1 MTFAVRFCVRCAA
14 EDLPWHSWPPQAL
27 EELADEIGIGQ
38 DPRALLDSIRAQRD
52 GRPDANAERLE
63 QLHSD
68 QFDILSLCVA
78 SNSKDLA
85 RVALVADLLSTARST
100 AAARRGPAAVAYT
113 VARSYAHEGAWEHA
127 TWWSE
132 FAVGHDEFGAYADLI
147 NAIARAGVDTEEARL
162 ACQRSIQHWP
172 EGIPCTGPILLE
184 GTLGAL
190 SSASE
195 AMPTLHAALAEHL
208 RLLSET
214 LPDPEPAFAKAMAG
228 VALMALGDTNTA
240 RRYIDESSAHSRDAA
255 LRVHVLLR
263 WLVRELAPG
272 TDEATRQ
279 NVLAEVARLGS
290 SPPEHDL
297 G

>member
-162 ACQRSIQHWP
+162 ACQRCASWSRPPVSAASVDDDVVVGARFPVGAIRV
-172 EGIPCTGPILLE
+172 LE
-184 GTLGAL
+184 GPELIAHSLVNGSFPNADELAKRCLSHPRGEHEPAPPRLRRREGAL
-190 SSASE
+190 A
-195 AMPTLHAALAEHL
+195 
-208 RLLSET
+208 
-214 LPDPEPAFAKAMAG
+214 
-228 VALMALGDTNTA
+228 V
-240 RRYIDESSAHSRDAA
+240 
-255 LRVHVLLR
+255 
-263 WLVRELAPG
+263 G
-272 TDEATRQ
+272 TGRATTEF
-279 NVLAEVARLGS
+279 EVT
-290 SPPEHDL
+290 
-297 G
+297 

>member
-1 MTFAVRFCVRCAA
+1 MTFAVRFCVRCAEEA
-14 EDLPWHSWPPQAL
+14 LPWCSWPPHAL
-27 EELADEIGIGQ
+27 EDLAEEIGIGE

-85 RVALVADLLSTARST
+85 RVALAADLLSTARSS

-113 VARSYAHEGAWEHA
+113 VARSYAHEGAWQHA

-132 FAVGHDEFGAYADLI
+132 FAAGDDEFGAYADLI
-147 NAIARAGVDTEEARL
+147 NAIARASVDEEDARL
-162 ACQRSIQHWP
+162 ACQRSIEHWP
-172 EGIPCTGPILLE
+172 EGTPCTGPILLE
-184 GTLGAL
+184 GTLGAV

-195 AMPTLHAALAEHL
+195 AMLKLDAALEEHL
-208 RLLSET
+208 RLLSAT

-228 VALMALGDTNTA
+228 VALMALGDTSAA
-240 RRYIDESSAHSRDAA
+240 RRYIDESTAHSRDAA
-255 LRVHVLLR
+255 LRVRVLLG
-263 WLVRELAPG
+263 WLVREIAPG

-279 NVLAEVARLGS
+279 NVLAEIAGLG
-290 SPPEHDL
+290 P
-297 G
+297 